1 MHQNRDPGF
10 GYANPHSRKTFP
22 QEVER
27 ALEKHNYTDVTVKP
41 VTYKSFESTK
51 RQEEDEFEIKDNAAK
66 LDGLEVEDVAKWQ
79 KHHTKLKKN

>member
-22 QEVER
+22 QEEKR
-27 ALEKHNYTDVTVKP
+27 GLEKHNYTDVTVQP

-51 RQEEDEFEIKDNAAK
+51 KQEEEDFEIEDDAAK